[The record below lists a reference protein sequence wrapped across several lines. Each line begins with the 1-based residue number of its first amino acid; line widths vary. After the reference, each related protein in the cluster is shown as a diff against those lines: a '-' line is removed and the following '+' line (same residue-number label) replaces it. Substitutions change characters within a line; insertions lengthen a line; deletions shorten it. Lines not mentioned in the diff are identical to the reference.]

1 MFTNEDDGILLE
13 LCVDRILKGIATDF
27 GIDFSGLHM
36 SAQQSLNEL
45 SVELLEKSVEGI
57 KGASHLRVI
66 K

>member
-1 MFTNEDDGILLE
+1 MFTNDDDAVLLE
-13 LCVDRILKGIATDF
+13 LCVDRILKGISTDF

>member
-1 MFTNEDDGILLE
+1 MFTNDDDAVLLE
-13 LCVDRILKGIATDF
+13 LCVDRILRGIATDF

-45 SVELLEKSVEGI
+45 SVELLKKSAEDI
-57 KGASHLRVI
+57 KKTGHLRVI